1 MPSERPPHPS
11 LVEATRYW
19 LLLGCISFGGPAGQ
33 IGLMH
38 RELVER
44 KRWIGEGRFLP
55 GRLAGAISAAVVEV
69 ILHLGLTFAT
79 HLFWPKGFTA
89 QPNWSASLIGA
100 VALILL
106 VRYDWG
112 VLRLIGLAALT
123 GLALH
128 ALTLIV

>member
-1 MPSERPPHPS
+1 MSYSGSCRCPANAPPHPS
-11 LVEATRYW
+11 LVEAIRYW

-44 KRWIGEGRFLP
+44 KRWICAGRFLP
-55 GRLAGAISAAVVEV
+55 GRLAGAISAAVA
-69 ILHLGLTFAT
+69 LT
-79 HLFWPKGFTA
+79 
-89 QPNWSASLIGA
+89 
-100 VALILL
+100 LL

-123 GLALH
+123 GLSLH
-128 ALTLIV
+128 ALTLIA